1 MKLQYAIQKANKIL
15 REKAILSPSLDSEL
29 LMSKVINKERKFVIL
44 NLDKQINK
52 KDYLYFKKLIFERAK
67 GKPLAYLTGKKSFW
81 NYEFEINENVLIP
94 RPDTE
99 IIIEEVLK
107 IYKNKDNLNFL
118 EIGVGSGC
126 ILLSILKEKKHFKAY
141 GIDISLECL
150 KASKTNANKLN
161 VENRVKFFKSDIDNF
176 NNGKYDLIIS
186 NPPYIKKLDLKYLE
200 KDISNFE
207 PKLALEGGLDGLSEI
222 RKVIA
227 KASELIKINGKLI
240 LEIAFNQKEEVKK
253 IPATDLVLSITKI
266 LRDKGFYVN
275 KVVKD
280 LSKFDRCI
288 ISTKI

>member
-1 MKLQYAIQKANKIL
+1 MKLEYALQKANEILKNRKI
-15 REKAILSPSLDSEL
+15 SPSIDSEL

-52 KDYLYFKKLIFERAK
+52 KDYLYFKKLIFERAR
-67 GKPLAYLTGKKSFW
+67 GKPLAYLTGKKTFW

-99 IIIEEVLK
+99 IIIEEVLQ
-107 IYKNKDNLNFL
+107 IYKNKDNINFL

-126 ILLSILKEKKHFKAY
+126 ILLSILKEKKHFKAT
-141 GIDISLECL
+141 GIDISSECL
-150 KASKTNANKLN
+150 KMSKTNANKLK
-161 VENRVKFFKSDIDNF
+161 VENRVKFFKSDIDKY
-176 NNGKYDLIIS
+176 NNGKYDLVIS

-200 KDISNFE
+200 KDIFNFE

-222 RKVIA
+222 RKVIS

-240 LEIAFNQKEEVKK
+240 LEIGFNQKNEVKK
-253 IPATDLVLSITKI
+253 I
-266 LRDKGFYVN
+266 LRNEGFYVN
-275 KVVKD
+275 RVVKD
-280 LSKFDRCI
+280 LSRLDRCI